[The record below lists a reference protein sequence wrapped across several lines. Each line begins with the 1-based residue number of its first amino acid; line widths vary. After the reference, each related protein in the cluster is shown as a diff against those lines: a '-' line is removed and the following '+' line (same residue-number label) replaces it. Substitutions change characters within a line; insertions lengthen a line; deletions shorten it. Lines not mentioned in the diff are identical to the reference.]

1 MIAQD
6 KSPVSPVRGIQ
17 PARRVR
23 TSRNGPRL
31 PLLVVQPTAE
41 KQIIALAQRGDSAA
55 FDAIYRRHSAR
66 IYAVC
71 LRIAGNTAEAED
83 LTQDAF
89 LQVLRK
95 IRSFR
100 GESAFSTWLHRIA
113 VNLALM
119 RLRRKTSREVPLE
132 ETTGEQSEAPTRKE
146 LVVPDLELAGFVDRL
161 HIQRAMAKLRP
172 AQKLVVELHDIHGYQ
187 HNEIARML
195 DWTVGN
201 SKSQLHRARTRLRKV
216 LQPQHRS
223 DRALA
228 A

>member
-1 MIAQD
+1 MIPTLQTNMAKQRLP
-6 KSPVSPVRGIQ
+6 S
-17 PARRVR
+17 ARRSPRAHALRAIPAFHVA
-23 TSRNGPRL
+23 TSSTSEAAI
-31 PLLVVQPTAE
+31 V
-41 KQIIALAQRGDSAA
+41 ALAQRGDMAA
-55 FDAIYRRHSAR
+55 FDAIYRRHSGR
-66 IYAVC
+66 VYAVC
-71 LRIAGNTAEAED
+71 LRICGNKAEAED

-100 GESAFSTWLHRIA
+100 GDSAFSTWVHRIA

-119 RLRRKTSREVPLE
+119 RLRRKTSREVSLE
-132 ETTGEQSEAPTRKE
+132 ETAGPHPDTPTRKE
-146 LVVPDLELAGFVDRL
+146 LIVRDPQVANSVERL
-161 HIQRAMAKLRP
+161 HIQRALEQLRP

-187 HNEIARML
+187 HHEIAHLL

-216 LQPQHRS
+216 LRPQ
-223 DRALA
+223 RAMA